1 MSTYVIN
8 LLTGGT
14 IEFVG
19 NSDMAAINETIDTLQ
34 NLGHDISEVVY
45 DGFEPCGENDEGQQ
59 MERCLIWLTNA
70 DSENDNGAKAIASIE
85 RLAR

>member
-1 MSTYVIN
+1 MSTYIIN
-8 LLTGGT
+8 LPTGGT

-19 NSDMAAINETIDTLQ
+19 TCDLAAINETIDTLK
-34 NLGHDISEVVY
+34 NLGHDTAEVVY

-59 MERCLIWLTNA
+59 MERCLLWLTDA